1 MPMTAKQMIRLLE
14 KNGFVV
20 VASNSV
26 SHQKMKNPATG
37 EMTIVPVH
45 TGTLGKG
52 LEHKIL
58 KQAGLL
64 ERLCESKGGYEP

>member
-1 MPMTAKQMIRLLE
+1 MPMTAKQMIRLL
-14 KNGFVV
+14 KKHGFSAVP
-20 VASNSV
+20 SSSG
-26 SHQKMKNPATG
+26 SHQKMKNFATG
-37 EMTIVPVH
+37 KTTIVPIH

-64 ERLCESKGGYEP
+64 EKPHEPKGGA

>member
-14 KNGFVV
+14 KHGFQK
-20 VASNSV
+20 VASASG
-26 SHQKMKNPATG
+26 SHQKMRNPMTRRV
-37 EMTIVPVH
+37 TIVPIH

-64 ERLCESKGGYEP
+64 E

>member
-52 LEHKIL
+52 LEH
-58 KQAGLL
+58 
-64 ERLCESKGGYEP
+64 

>member
-37 EMTIVPVH
+37 KTTIVPVH

-64 ERLCESKGGYEP
+64 ERLCESKGGYAP

>member
-14 KNGFVV
+14 AHGFAAA
-20 VASNSV
+20 ASSSG
-26 SHQKMKNPATG
+26 SHQKMKNIATG
-37 EMTIVPVH
+37 KTTIVLIH
-45 TGTLGKG
+45 TGVLGKG

-64 ERLCESKGGYEP
+64 EKLRDGKRVHDS

>member
-14 KNGFVV
+14 KNVFVV

-37 EMTIVPVH
+37 KTTIVPVH

>member
-14 KNGFVV
+14 KQGFT
-20 VASNSV
+20 AIPSRSG
-26 SHQKMKNPATG
+26 SHQKMKNLETG
-37 EMTIVPVH
+37 RTTIVPVH
-45 TGTLGKG
+45 TGALGKG

-64 ERLCESKGGYEP
+64 EKLHGMKGGA

>member
-20 VASNSV
+20 VASNSG
-26 SHQKMKNPATG
+26 SHQKMKNSATG
-37 EMTIVPVH
+37 KMTIVPVH

-52 LEHKIL
+52 LEH
-58 KQAGLL
+58 
-64 ERLCESKGGYEP
+64 

>member
-14 KNGFVV
+14 KNVFVV

>member
-14 KNGFVV
+14 KNGFAAV
-20 VASNSV
+20 SSRSG

-37 EMTIVPVH
+37 KMTIVPVH

-52 LEHKIL
+52 LEH
-58 KQAGLL
+58 
-64 ERLCESKGGYEP
+64 

>member
-14 KNGFVV
+14 KHGFT
-20 VASNSV
+20 AIPSRSG
-26 SHQKMKNPATG
+26 SHRKMKNLETG
-37 EMTIVPVH
+37 RTTIVPVH
-45 TGTLGKG
+45 MGVLGKG

-64 ERLCESKGGYEP
+64 EKLHGMKGGA

>member
-1 MPMTAKQMIRLLE
+1 MYVKEAVRMPMTAKQMIRLLE

-52 LEHKIL
+52 LEH
-58 KQAGLL
+58 
-64 ERLCESKGGYEP
+64 